1 MPTVWDQAAIEQ
13 VQAANNIVDVISE
26 YVNLTKK
33 GREMV
38 GLCPFHDD
46 HRPSLYVNQ
55 TKQIFK
61 CFACGAGGDVLKFV
75 QLKEGLTFPQALERL
90 AQRAG
95 IQLARSRLPLC
106 NSGQTDPNALVKVNE
121 WAARFFQLCLE
132 DSHIGNKARQYL
144 ESRQIS
150 QDSIDVWRLGY
161 APANQVLMAQAARRR
176 GIPGQVLMA
185 AGLIDASGRP
195 RFVDRIMF
203 PIQDPTGRVVGFGGR
218 TLADDPA
225 KYINSPN
232 TAIFNK
238 GNCIYGLFRARQSIA
253 RDQLVVAV
261 EGYTDCIMAHQ
272 FGCTHVVATLG
283 TSLTTGHGQ
292 ILRRYA
298 NRIVLLFDGDA
309 AGLAATQRA
318 LEVCLR
324 HRVDIGIATVPDG
337 LDPCDFLVAYGKEAF
352 EQLISKAVDVV
363 TLQWQQLQE
372 RFSVEQG
379 WAARRTAVEQFL
391 QTIAMA
397 AWAGHLS
404 LVDRGLLVN
413 RLTSIL
419 GLDARQID
427 AELTRRIRAI
437 QKDGPVSRPEG
448 PDSMQINQDLLASA
462 QREVLEVLLN
472 APQLYERV
480 RDSINLDD
488 FQDPGLRPTAA
499 LVFGYLGQMDR
510 ADGQAG
516 LPKALIARTDSV
528 EIASLIAELAQVGE
542 RKGNFQARLDGALEV
557 LINHRSGGRIG
568 TDNRRRLGLV

>member
-1 MPTVWDQAAIEQ
+1 MPTVWDQVAIEQ

-61 CFACGAGGDVLKFV
+61 CFACGAGGDVVKFV
-75 QLKEGLTFPQALERL
+75 QRKEGLTFPQALERL

-95 IQLARSRLPLC
+95 IQITGSRLAVYKT
-106 NSGQTDPNALVKVNE
+106 GQTDPNALVKVNE
-121 WAARFFQLCLE
+121 WAARFFQSCLL
-132 DSHIGNKARQYL
+132 DSHIGSKARQYL

-150 QDSIDVWRLGY
+150 QDSIKVWRIGY
-161 APANQVLMAQAARRR
+161 APANQVLMAQAAKRR
-176 GIPGQVLMA
+176 GIPGQLLIA
-185 AGLIDASGRP
+185 AGLLDTSGRP
-195 RFVDRIMF
+195 RFVDRLMF
-203 PIQDPTGRVVGFGGR
+203 PIQDPTGRVIGFGGR

-232 TAIFNK
+232 TPIFNK
-238 GNCIYGLFRARQSIA
+238 GNCIYGLFQARQSIA
-253 RDQLVVAV
+253 RDQLVVVV

-324 HRVDIGIATVPDG
+324 QRVDIGIATIPDG
-337 LDPCDFLVAYGKEAF
+337 LDPCDFLTAYGKEAF

-372 RFSVEQG
+372 RFNVEQG
-379 WAARRTAVEQFL
+379 WAARRAAVEQFL

-397 AWAGHLS
+397 AWAGRLS

-413 RLTSIL
+413 RLTGIL

-427 AELTRRIRAI
+427 AELTRRICAV
-437 QKDGPVSRPEG
+437 QKDGPVRRPEG
-448 PDSMQINQDLLASA
+448 PDSIQMNQDLLASA
-462 QREVLEVLLN
+462 QREVLEVLIN
-472 APQLYERV
+472 APELYERV
-480 RDSINLDD
+480 RDSISIED
-488 FQDPGLRPTAA
+488 FQDPSLRATAA

-516 LPKALIARTDSV
+516 LAKALIARTDSV
-528 EIASLIAELAQVGE
+528 HIADLIAELAQVGE
-542 RKGNFQARLDGALEV
+542 RKGNFQARLDGAVEV
-557 LINHRSGGRIG
+557 LINHRSAGKIG
-568 TDNRRRLGLV
+568 ANNRRRLGLV